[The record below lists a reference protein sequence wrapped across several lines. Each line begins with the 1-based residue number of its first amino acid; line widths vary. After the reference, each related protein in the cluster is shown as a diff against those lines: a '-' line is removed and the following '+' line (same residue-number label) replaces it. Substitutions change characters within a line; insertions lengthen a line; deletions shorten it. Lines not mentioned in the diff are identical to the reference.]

1 MVGVG
6 TVVDAAI
13 GWLVESILGNFL
25 GGSLEAWIRGVGLAE
40 DVEELKAAV
49 RSVQMVVAA
58 AKGRK
63 IENKPLARSLD
74 DLKELLYD
82 ADDVMDELDYY
93 RLKLQVE
100 SDNCRSGTPDA
111 AMNTETKSKWL
122 FSPICQLC
130 AGPPFPHLCAGRSS
144 PFHPHRPLPPIPL
157 RVARLRH
164 SSLSP
169 PNSLARCGRGLPRHR

>member
-25 GGSLEAWIRGVGLAE
+25 GGSFEAWIRGVGLAE

-100 SDNCRSGTPDA
+100 SAVAPAVGAYRSLQLRKCSSHRVGKLNLRNMASRLLPTVAVVEQIRWWRRDSRDRTTA
-111 AMNTETKSKWL
+111 A
-122 FSPICQLC
+122 
-130 AGPPFPHLCAGRSS
+130 AGGY
-144 PFHPHRPLPPIPL
+144 
-157 RVARLRH
+157 
-164 SSLSP
+164 
-169 PNSLARCGRGLPRHR
+169 PRDVI